1 MSQATLQ
8 RRPLVKEILAGADDN
23 LLVIAGLG
31 SSNWDITNAGDRPLN
46 MPLWGAM
53 GATVGMGLGLAIA
66 QPTKRVLV
74 ITGDG
79 DMLMSL
85 GSLATVAAQSPD
97 NLAICVL
104 DNEKFGETGNQATH
118 TSPRNNGP
126 TNSGAGTDLAMIAKG
141 CGIADCGTVQAQADV
156 AQLVKD
162 LRTKKGP
169 VFRLVKVMV
178 EKLEFVMPPQD
189 GAHLKDRFR
198 QALLGSRMM
207 DYAPFPLVELT
218 GSPRERGR
226 QHGQAVPDRIKRGI
240 EMYSES
246 LLKNG
251 VDWKHL
257 EQRANAMVPVVEKFD
272 PAYVEE
278 MRGIAEGAGVP
289 FAGMML
295 MNARTE
301 MVAAARKQ
309 QAQQHFP
316 DGCTAAFALPEASA
330 DGVLLHGQNWDWRAE
345 CAETGVVLRIRRDDG
360 PDILT
365 FTEAGGL
372 ARSGLN
378 SAGIGLTANALECD
392 RDYQRGPGVPL
403 PFIRRKVLESAY
415 LAEAVRTIFAT
426 PKLGSNHMAVQPLR
440 RRGLRLRM
448 RARRDLL
455 GRARARH
462 LRPCQSLDRRRRR
475 ARR

>member
-1 MSQATLQ
+1 M
-8 RRPLVKEILAGADDN
+8 
-23 LLVIAGLG
+23 
-31 SSNWDITNAGDRPLN
+31 
-46 MPLWGAM
+46 
-53 GATVGMGLGLAIA
+53 
-66 QPTKRVLV
+66 
-74 ITGDG
+74 
-79 DMLMSL
+79 
-85 GSLATVAAQSPD
+85 
-97 NLAICVL
+97 
-104 DNEKFGETGNQATH
+104 
-118 TSPRNNGP
+118 
-126 TNSGAGTDLAMIAKG
+126 
-141 CGIADCGTVQAQADV
+141 
-156 AQLVKD
+156 
-162 LRTKKGP
+162 
-169 VFRLVKVMV
+169 
-178 EKLEFVMPPQD
+178 
-189 GAHLKDRFR
+189 
-198 QALLGSRMM
+198 
-207 DYAPFPLVELT
+207 T

-278 MRGIAEGAGVP
+278 MRGIADGAGVS
-289 FAGMML
+289 FAGVML

-309 QAQQHFP
+309 QAHQHFP

-392 RDYQRGPGVPL
+392 RDYQRGAGVPL
-403 PFIRRKVLESAY
+403 PFIRRKVLEIGLS
-415 LAEAVRTIFAT
+415 R
-426 PKLGSNHMAVQPLR
+426 GSGAHHLRDAQARLQPHGGEPLR

-448 RARRDLL
+448 RTRRDVL

-475 ARR
+475 APG